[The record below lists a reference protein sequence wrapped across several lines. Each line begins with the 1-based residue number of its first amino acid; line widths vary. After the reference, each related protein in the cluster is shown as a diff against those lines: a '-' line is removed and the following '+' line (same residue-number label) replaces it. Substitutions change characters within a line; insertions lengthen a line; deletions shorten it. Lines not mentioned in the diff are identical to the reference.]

1 VHTCVHRSDCSYIY
15 EYLCLHCVKK
25 NQFFLPVV
33 TAVGTRHCALTDTSR
48 CMQLRPLKF
57 LLLRR
62 SLEHRYGGVFA
73 VAVLLREL
81 SYGFRYGGVPCRT
94 FTNYDNRLY
103 SIDVVDLKLNRRFFF
118 LGGVLSYLGDGY
130 FAIWFM
136 YVCRPIGLE
145 KGNSII
151 IIFLFRAH
159 TGLVGIEQD

>member
-1 VHTCVHRSDCSYIY
+1 MVSDISVDSETLLVIDFVNPKIKSAQSLKVAHRNKMCVHVFIGMITHTCMSIVCTV
-15 EYLCLHCVKK
+15 LKK
-25 NQFFLPVV
+25 NQFFPPVV

-118 LGGVLSYLGDGY
+118 WGGT
-130 FAIWFM
+130 
-136 YVCRPIGLE
+136 
-145 KGNSII
+145 II
-151 IIFLFRAH
+151 SW
-159 TGLVGIEQD
+159 